1 MAEQNQD
8 RMKDDPREADE
19 EGDPQATGRS
29 RGHIVDREEPQGP
42 TRTDPDKKGDE
53 DKDSAQHWESGR
65 QRAN

>member
-1 MAEQNQD
+1 VAEQNQD

-19 EGDPQATGRS
+19 EGDPLATGRS

-42 TRTDPDKKGDE
+42 TRTDPDKPGE
-53 DKDSAQHWESGR
+53 QKDSAQHWESGR